1 MPIPR
6 NKKELIEEIIEHY
19 HRLIN
24 ELNSIPPERRL
35 EKSME
40 GHAKNSLMS
49 PQELIA
55 YLIGWGQLVL
65 KWNRLKT
72 SGIEPDFP
80 DTGYKWNE
88 LGKLAQHFYTEH
100 GNSDFES
107 LLNKLEIT
115 TNEIIQIIE
124 LQTNEELYD
133 KPWYGKWT
141 LGRMIQLNTS
151 SPFKNA
157 RLRIRK
163 WKKNFD

>member
-40 GHAKNSLMS
+40 G
-49 PQELIA
+49 
-55 YLIGWGQLVL
+55 
-65 KWNRLKT
+65 RR
-72 SGIEPDFP
+72 
-80 DTGYKWNE
+80 
-88 LGKLAQHFYTEH
+88 
-100 GNSDFES
+100 
-107 LLNKLEIT
+107 
-115 TNEIIQIIE
+115 
-124 LQTNEELYD
+124 
-133 KPWYGKWT
+133 T